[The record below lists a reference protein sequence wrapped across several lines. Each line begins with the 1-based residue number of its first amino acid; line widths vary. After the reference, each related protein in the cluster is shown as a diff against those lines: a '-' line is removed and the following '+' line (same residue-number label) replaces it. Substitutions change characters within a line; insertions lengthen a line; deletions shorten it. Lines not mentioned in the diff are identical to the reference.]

1 MFSSVLIANRGE
13 IACRIAA
20 TCRRLGLRSVAVY
33 SEADAG
39 ARHVKL
45 ADEAYCVGRAPALE
59 SYLNVPALLRI
70 IRESGAEAVHP
81 GYGFLSE
88 NASFA
93 TALELAGVAF
103 IGPRPTPL
111 RLVADKLEARRM
123 ASAVGF
129 EAIPGS
135 PGAVS
140 TSHEERLLAIAE
152 QIGFPVLIK
161 AAGGGGGIGTQLAS
175 DATELVSA
183 VHRAEVISE
192 RSFADGRVY
201 VEKYIEHPRH
211 VEIQALRARNGGAF
225 VLGNRECS
233 IQRRYQKLIEECPSP
248 SLSALH
254 PDSLLDLEL
263 AACRL
268 LEFVDYVGVA
278 TIELLLGDAGKPY
291 FLEVNARLQVEHTV
305 TEMVFG
311 LDLVELQLRL
321 AAGEDVLSMVSQAC
335 SNGHAI
341 EARICSED
349 PDRSFLPQMGTV
361 ESLKLPSGVGIRVDS
376 GIEAGC
382 TITPYYDSLLA
393 KVIGWGASRKQA
405 TARLAKALTATR
417 ISVVSQ
423 HGPRTNNLALLRQ
436 VLGTS
441 EWATGAYDT
450 ELVKRLVPQPRPMA
464 AVMCP

>member
-13 IACRIAA
+13 IACRIAV
-20 TCRRLGLRSVAVY
+20 TCNRLGLRSVAVY

-45 ADEAYCVGRAPALE
+45 ADEAHCIGRAPALE
-59 SYLNVPALLRI
+59 SYLNVPSLLRI

-93 TALELAGVAF
+93 TALELAGIAF

-111 RLVADKLEARRM
+111 RLVADKLECRRM

-129 EAIPGS
+129 EPVPGS
-135 PGAVS
+135 LGAVS
-140 TSHEERLLAIAE
+140 ASQHDRLLAIAE
-152 QIGFPVLIK
+152 QIRFPVLIK
-161 AAGGGGGIGTQLAS
+161 AAGGGGGIGTQLAN

-183 VHRAEVISE
+183 VQRAEVISE
-192 RSFADGRVY
+192 RSFADARVY

-211 VEIQALRARNGGAF
+211 VEIQVLRARNGAVF
-225 VLGNRECS
+225 VLGTRECS

-254 PDSLLDLEL
+254 PDRLRDLEL

-268 LEFVDYVGVA
+268 LDFVDYVGVA
-278 TIELLLGDAGKPY
+278 TIELLLGDEDRPL

-321 AAGEDVLSMVSQAC
+321 AAGEDVSSIVSQSRA
-335 SNGHAI
+335 NGHAI

-349 PDRSFLPQMGTV
+349 PDRSFLPQSGMV
-361 ESLKLPSGVGIRVDS
+361 ESLKLPNGTGIRVDS

-382 TITPYYDSLLA
+382 TISPYYDSLLA
-393 KVIGWGASRKQA
+393 KVIGWGASREQA
-405 TARLAKALTATR
+405 TGRLARALTATR
-417 ISVVSQ
+417 ISVVSK

-441 EWATGAYDT
+441 EWSTGAYDT
-450 ELVKRLVPQPRPMA
+450 GLVERLVPQRRPMA
-464 AVMCP
+464 AVSAS